1 MKTILQ
7 INALTVVALLLAS
20 CSAAPKPR
28 SAIELFNGTDVSR
41 WDYVL
46 ADPQVGKDKVWSV
59 RDGIL
64 VCQGAP
70 IGALVGGPRVK
81 DFRLVV
87 EYRWPGGDSKPGN
100 SGIFSR
106 IEEPLTPLPRAIEV
120 QLQHGNA
127 GDVLGLQGKP
137 IQGGQERFFE
147 VKKHAVAGD
156 ISGVRKM
163 SAAEK
168 TPGEW
173 NRVEILAQGGS
184 YTVWVNGKL
193 INQVQGV
200 DATPGRVG
208 VQSEGGVIEFRR
220 VTLTPL
226 D

>member
-1 MKTILQ
+1 M
-7 INALTVVALLLAS
+7 
-20 CSAAPKPR
+20 
-28 SAIELFNGTDVSR
+28 
-41 WDYVL
+41 
-46 ADPQVGKDKVWSV
+46 
-59 RDGIL
+59 
-64 VCQGAP
+64 
-70 IGALVGGPRVK
+70 
-81 DFRLVV
+81 V

-173 NRVEILAQGGS
+173 NRVETSRKMVLTGVGERQADQPGS
-184 YTVWVNGKL
+184 RCGSHSR
-193 INQVQGV
+193 G
-200 DATPGRVG
+200 VG
-208 VQSEGGVIEFRR
+208 VQSEVGVNRISARH
-220 VTLTPL
+220 LTPL